1 MPFPQEHFLLTIH
14 WKPAAYPLETGQVGL
29 RFHVPGVAPAQV
41 IVDGCKAAVQALW
54 LDSTANIASD
64 HLLTFLRLAR
74 IATDGTYKSGT
85 SSFDGIYTTP
95 VGGVGLRSMPAQA
108 AAATTLLTSVPH
120 GQASKGR
127 IFLPPIRTNS
137 NNAGDDLW
145 TATEVNN
152 RSIAV
157 KTMLNALNVVMGG
170 PCVVMSKG
178 TTRVATGLGRAV
190 TGVSTGRR
198 PDVQRRRAK
207 GIPDP
212 RGTVSTVTI
221 PPPGD
226 PGAVTPLGP

>member
-1 MPFPQEHFLLTIH
+1 MPFPVEHFLLTVH
-14 WKPAAYPLETGQVGL
+14 WKPATYPLETGQFGL
-29 RFHVPGVAPAQV
+29 RFHVAGVAPAQV
-41 IVDGCKAAVQALW
+41 IVDGCKPAVQALW
-54 LDSTANIASD
+54 LDGTANIASD

-74 IATDGTYKSGT
+74 IAPNGQYKPGT
-85 SSFDGIYTTP
+85 SSFDAVYPTP
-95 VGGVGLRSMPAQA
+95 VGGVGLRAMPAQA

-137 NNAGDDLW
+137 NSAGDDLW
-145 TATEVNN
+145 TLTEVNN

-157 KTMLNALNVVMGG
+157 KTMLNALMVVLGG
-170 PCVVMSKG
+170 PVMVMSKG
-178 TTRVATGLGRAV
+178 TTRSTGGLGRAV
-190 TGVSTGRR
+190 TGVATGRR

-212 RGTVSTVTI
+212 RGTISTLTI

-226 PGAVTPLGP
+226 PGAVVPLG

>member
-1 MPFPQEHFLLTIH
+1 
-14 WKPAAYPLETGQVGL
+14 VGL
-29 RFHVPGVAPAQV
+29 RFHVPAVPPAQV

-54 LDSTANIASD
+54 LDGTANIASD

-74 IATDGTYKSGT
+74 IDTNGQYKAGT

-145 TATEVNN
+145 TVTEVNN

-157 KTMLNALNVVMGG
+157 KTMLNALMVVLGG

-178 TTRVATGLGRAV
+178 TTRSTGGLGRAV
-190 TGVSTGRR
+190 TGVATGRR

-212 RGTVSTVTI
+212 GGGGGG
-221 PPPGD
+221 PPP
-226 PGAVTPLGP
+226 PPPRHPRAHTQPHPKK